1 MSNGKILIVE
11 DELLF
16 AIDLENNLES
26 LGYEVVEKVT
36 NGKEA
41 IEQAR
46 IFMPDLIMMDIK
58 LDGEMSGIDTS
69 QIIKDT
75 LDIPVIFLTAHSD
88 VQTIEEAKLT
98 EPFGF
103 LLKPLRVDEVNS
115 MIKTAL
121 HKHRIE
127 IKLRESERRFRDLTD
142 LLPQPVFELDLD
154 SRVTFANRSFV
165 DYFSI
170 DENDLSIG
178 IDFFQ
183 LFPEEGRSEVEKNLH
198 QIVGGTSCLNCELMT
213 VDKKG
218 KIKYSLFYANRISK
232 DDEIIGIRGT
242 ITDISER
249 KEAEKDIVTQKRFF
263 EALFNNSPEAI
274 VSTDDIGNIIKV
286 NTKFESMFGYSKD
299 EVLGKNI
306 DDLLAPENLLKEAK
320 KFSEVVTVDKERM
333 SLETKRKHKSG
344 RLLDTVVVGNPVI
357 TNDNVDFTIGIYI
370 DISKRK
376 RNEQEMK
383 QIHELY
389 QKTIQNANGVPYRLN
404 LETREYEFVGS
415 GLEDILGLSQKQFD
429 YDYIKNIK
437 QEVVVHDKCDYTTY
451 RDKFRKGKL
460 DRYQVDFKFFDQK
473 GRERWISDCSLP
485 VFSYDESTVVESIG
499 VLQDITQR
507 KLIEKQLR
515 LEKDKVQNY
524 LDVAGVI
531 FLSLDVELNVKLINK
546 KGCKIIGLDQ
556 DEILGK
562 NWIENF
568 LPPNVREKAW
578 EFYDLFMNEQIDM
591 FSADF
596 KRSAYFETKL
606 YSKDN
611 EPRNILWNNILLRD
625 DDKVITGIL
634 CSGTDITEKV
644 QAEQGV
650 KRLNQQLNR
659 KNHDLERI
667 IYVTSHDL
675 RSPLVNIEGFGD
687 ELQNDVNYILNEIEK
702 ADSLDGLKSKVEKV
716 VHLDIPESIGYIKN
730 SVVKIESLLSAL
742 LQLSRLGRQQL
753 DVAILDMNDL
763 IDTILST
770 FEYRIKRENIIVKVG
785 NLPECVAD
793 RKQLNQLFSNLISNA
808 LKFFHPDRPG
818 EIEIRG
824 RKMEKYS
831 YYYIKDNGIG
841 IRREDQENIF
851 EIFKRVHKNLKIE
864 GEGLGLSI
872 VRRIL
877 EKNHGDIKVESG
889 YGEWTKFT
897 IILPNVILEG
907 E

>member
-154 SRVTFANRSFV
+154 NKVTFANRSFLE
-165 DYFSI
+165 YFSL
-170 DENDLSIG
+170 DENDLNVG
-178 IDFFQ
+178 VDFFR
-183 LFPEEGRSEVEKNLH
+183 LFPKEGREEVNENLH
-198 QIVGGTSCLNCELMT
+198 LIMEGVSCMNCELRT
-213 VDKKG
+213 IDKDG
-218 KIKYSLFYANRISK
+218 EIKYSLFYVSRIINQDK
-232 DDEIIGIRGT
+232 TIGIRGT
-242 ITDISER
+242 ITDITER
-249 KEAEKDIVTQKRFF
+249 KKAERDILTQKCFF
-263 EALFNNSPEAI
+263 EAIFNNSPEAI
-274 VSTDDIGNIIKV
+274 VSTDNNRNIIKV
-286 NTKFESMFGYSKD
+286 NTKFELMFGYTQD
-299 EVLGKNI
+299 EVFGKNV
-306 DDLLAPENLLKEAK
+306 DELLAPKDLLNEAGN
-320 KFSEVVTVDKERM
+320 FSKIVIEDKERM
-333 SLETKRKHKSG
+333 SLETQRKHKSG
-344 RLLDTVVVGNPVI
+344 RLLDTIVVGNPVI
-357 TNDNVDFTIGIYI
+357 TNDIVDFTIGIYI

-376 RNEQEMK
+376 RTELEMK

-404 LETREYEFVGS
+404 LETKEYEFVGS
-415 GLEDILGLSQKQFD
+415 GLEEILGLSKKEFD
-429 YDYIKNIK
+429 YHYFKNIK
-437 QEVVVHDKCDYTTY
+437 QEVIVHDKSDYTSY
-451 RDKFRKGKL
+451 REKFRNGKL
-460 DRYQVDFKFFDQK
+460 DRYQVDFKFFDK
-473 GRERWISDCSLP
+473 RGDERWISDSSLP
-485 VFSYDESTVVESIG
+485 VFSFDETKVVESIG
-499 VLQDITQR
+499 VLQDITKR

-515 LEKDKVQNY
+515 QEKDKVQNY

-531 FLSLDVELNVKLINK
+531 FLSLDVDLNVTLINK
-546 KGCKIIGLDQ
+546 KGCKTLGLDQ
-556 DEILGK
+556 DKIIGK

-568 LPPNVREKAW
+568 LPPNIHEKAW
-578 EFYDLFMNEQIDM
+578 EFYDHFTNEQIDM
-591 FSADF
+591 FSTDF

-606 YSKDN
+606 YSRDN
-611 EPRNILWNNILLRD
+611 EPRNIFWNNILLRD
-625 DDKVITGIL
+625 DNKVITGIL

-644 QAEQGV
+644 FAEQGV

-687 ELQNDVNYILNEIEK
+687 ELQNDVNYILSEIDK
-702 ADSLDGLKSKVEKV
+702 ADSLDDLKSKVDKV
-716 VHLDIPESIGYIKN
+716 VKLDIPESIGYIKN

-742 LQLSRLGRQQL
+742 LQLSRLGRQKL
-753 DVAILDMNDL
+753 DMITLDMNNL

-770 FEYRIKRENIIVKVG
+770 FEYRIKRENIFVKVG

-808 LKFFHPDRPG
+808 LKFFHPERTG

-824 RKMEKYS
+824 RKMEKFS

-841 IRREDQENIF
+841 IRKEDQENIF
-851 EIFKRVHKNLKIE
+851 EIFKRVHNNKNIE

-877 EKNHGDIKVESG
+877 EKNHGDIKVESEI
-889 YGEWTKFT
+889 GEWTKFT
-897 IILPNVILEG
+897 IILPNFNPE